1 MEIGSLALDVLLTC
15 WEGHLTCVE
24 TVALALKASKVLV
37 SKKLEIFLDW
47 IRPVWAVHFFS
58 FEIFLNLLIA
68 RKERDREMQRA
79 AAELALSCLN
89 HCYSLKANDIRNAL
103 VQCRDY
109 SPAMLEKACN
119 AVEIS
124 ALETGR
130 DRPIPEALFETSK
143 QWEWLFAISQLHDGD
158 RERAQINPQHNIVNA
173 QRPNFSFSRL
183 DDPVQPVNQ
192 ECV

>member
-1 MEIGSLALDVLLTC
+1 
-15 WEGHLTCVE
+15 
-24 TVALALKASKVLV
+24 
-37 SKKLEIFLDW
+37 
-47 IRPVWAVHFFS
+47 
-58 FEIFLNLLIA
+58 
-68 RKERDREMQRA
+68 MQRA

-143 QWEWLFAISQLHDGD
+143 QWEWLFAISQLNESD
-158 RERAQINPQHNIVNA
+158 RERAQINPQQNIVNA

-183 DDPVQPVNQ
+183 DDPVQPVIQNQ
-192 ECV
+192 PHQMGAPMAPYGHGMPPMMNQVDFQFQNLQMRQPMPQQYHHMQNHQQNQHQMINMHRPPMPQVPRRQEPDRQGKI

>member
-1 MEIGSLALDVLLTC
+1 MEITLD
-15 WEGHLTCVE
+15 
-24 TVALALKASKVLV
+24 
-37 SKKLEIFLDW
+37 F
-47 IRPVWAVHFFS
+47 IRPVFERVWAVHFFS

-192 ECV
+192 ECVLIVKV